1 MSSAAPRRAVVLL
14 SGGMDS
20 ATAAA
25 LAQAQGCEV
34 HALLL
39 DYGQRQRAELD
50 CARAVAVRLGLAS
63 VRTLQV
69 DLRAL
74 GGSALTQDGLAVPK
88 GRTDAQI
95 GSGVPITYVPARNTV
110 FLALGLALA
119 EVLEAMHIVIGAN
132 AVDTSGYPDC
142 RPEFLD
148 AFGRVAQLGTRAG
161 SQGHAPQVWA
171 PLQNWSKAEIVRQG
185 MQLKVPFEL
194 TLSCYD
200 PVRDAGRWAHCG
212 ACDACRLRQRGFE
225 GAGVQDPAPCAP
237 GCT

>member
-1 MSSAAPRRAVVLL
+1 MSDPAPGRAVVLL

-25 LAQAQGCEV
+25 LAKAKGYEV

-50 CARAVAVRLGLAS
+50 CARAVAGRLQLAS

-74 GGSALTQDGLAVPK
+74 GGSALTEDGLAVPK
-88 GRTDAQI
+88 GRSDAEI
-95 GSGVPITYVPARNTV
+95 GRGVPITYVPARNTV

-119 EVLEAMHIVIGAN
+119 EVLGATRIVIGAN

-148 AFGRVAQLGTRAG
+148 AFGEVARLGTRAG
-161 SQGHAPQVWA
+161 SQGHAPRIWA
-171 PLQNWSKAEIVRQG
+171 PLANWSKAEIVREG
-185 MQLKVPFEL
+185 LRLKVPFQL

-200 PVRDAGRWAHCG
+200 PVRDGQGWAHCG

-225 GAGVQDPAPCAP
+225 GAGEEDSAPRAR
-237 GCT
+237 GRA